1 MNGSNND
8 QECNEKTSDM
18 EISVVLSF
26 KNEENIISELINRL
40 RMVLDKGYE
49 NRYELIFVNDASTD
63 RSEEILLI
71 AARDHSDIKII
82 TTSRSFGVSECA
94 LLGMEYSKG
103 KAVIYLDADLQDPP
117 ELIPELI
124 KSWKSGNDID
134 VVHTVRLS
142 RAGEPKIKIWLT
154 DIGYKI
160 IKCVSDIHL
169 EVEAGDFKLLSRR
182 AVNQVIKF
190 KEKKPYLRGLVTWI
204 GFNQTI
210 VYYHREARF
219 GGQTKFQFYGYSV
232 MQNYLNS
239 ALISFSDVPL
249 KLSLIG
255 GLIITFISF
264 VLMALVLFE
273 KFVYQ
278 TTLGWWTSS
287 LVAILFLG
295 GLQLITVGILG
306 LYVSSIYL
314 ETKGRPN
321 YIVKHTFGFD
331 GDNPDFHSSHMM
343 NECPYHCRYMKRE
356 ERR

>member
-1 MNGSNND
+1 MIGSNCD
-8 QECNEKTSDM
+8 QKCEDKTLDL

-26 KNEENIISELINRL
+26 KNEACVLPELIKRL
-40 RMVLDKGYE
+40 RTVLDNGYE

-63 RSEEILLI
+63 RSEEILLD

-82 TTSRSFGVSECA
+82 TTSRSFGGSECF

-103 KAVIYLDADLQDPP
+103 KAVIYLDSDLQDPP
-117 ELIPELI
+117 EVIPELI
-124 KSWKSGNDID
+124 AAWKSGNDID

-182 AVNQVIKF
+182 AVNQVIIF
-190 KEKKPYLRGLVTWI
+190 NEKKPYLRGLITWI

-219 GGQTKFQFYGYSV
+219 GGQTKFQFYGYKV
-232 MQNYLNS
+232 MQNFLNS

-249 KLSLIG
+249 KLSLIA

-264 VLMALVLFE
+264 VAMAFVIFE
-273 KFVYQ
+273 KFINQ
-278 TTLGWWTSS
+278 TTFGWWTSS

-295 GLQLITVGILG
+295 GLQLITMGILG

-331 GDNPDFHSSHMM
+331 GDNPDFHSNQMM
-343 NECPYHCRYMKRE
+343 NECPYQCRYLKR
-356 ERR
+356 